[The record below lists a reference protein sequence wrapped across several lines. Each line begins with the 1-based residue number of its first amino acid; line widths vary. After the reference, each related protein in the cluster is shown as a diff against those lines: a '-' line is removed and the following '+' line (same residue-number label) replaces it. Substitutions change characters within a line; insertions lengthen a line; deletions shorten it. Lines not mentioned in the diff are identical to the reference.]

1 LQGVDAR
8 PVKLGL
14 ALQVL
19 ALLFEVGFGGLNLAG
34 GQVDLGLKVGRVDLE
49 EQVAFLY
56 SFVVSDGNDY
66 DGARDSRCNPDNVS
80 SYLAISGPG
89 ILYVSRVQGNRR
101 LDRQANNYCRG

>member
-1 LQGVDAR
+1 
-8 PVKLGL
+8 
-14 ALQVL
+14 
-19 ALLFEVGFGGLNLAG
+19 LLLLRESRLSILYLPSGNI
-34 GQVDLGLKVGRVDLE
+34 DLCLKVVRIDLE